1 MGWSIGNKEVE
12 RVEVK
17 AYPKYVVDASV
28 VVKWFSG
35 FEDDVEKS
43 EQLLNSHVEGTS
55 RLASSSL
62 VLYEVCNALRFNP
75 NLGEDD
81 LLMAARSLLKLEL
94 ELVDFP
100 RVFESAIALAL
111 SRDITIYD
119 AAYIAV
125 SQTYHIPL
133 VTADY
138 KLLAKIKDIPLVMPL
153 KGTKL

>member
-1 MGWSIGNKEVE
+1 M
-12 RVEVK
+12 R

-35 FEDDVEKS
+35 LQEDAENA
-43 EQLLNSHVEGTS
+43 QRLLDSHVEGKS

-75 NLGEDD
+75 NFAEDD
-81 LLMAARSLLKLEL
+81 LLKAVRGLLKLEL

-100 RVFESAIALAL
+100 TVFESAIALAR
-111 SRDITIYD
+111 SREITIYD

-125 SQTYHIPL
+125 SQTYHVPM

-138 KLLAKIKDIPLVMPL
+138 KLLAKIKGIPLVMPL
-153 KGTKL
+153 KELKL